1 MVWTPRTLSTS
12 HPPAEWPPSSNPDS
26 APRRAVPPTVSA
38 LSPSSFPL
46 QHSLPPGT
54 SPLRERCNPS
64 RSRTRAPR
72 RRKRIPKTLPSIF
85 PAFVKKRSEHGR
97 TTKSC
102 ETVYVLKKNI
112 RNKSKRNAYHEQK
125 ASAKTKKNR
134 IKKLSRSVVG

>member
-12 HPPAEWPPSSNPDS
+12 HPPAKSPPSSNLHS
-26 APRRAVPPTVSA
+26 APRRTVPPTVSV
-38 LSPSSFPL
+38 LSPSFFPP

-64 RSRTRAPR
+64 RSRTKAPR

-102 ETVYVLKKNI
+102 ETVLCVEKEYQ
-112 RNKSKRNAYHEQK
+112 EQIK
-125 ASAKTKKNR
+125 EKYTKEKY
-134 IKKLSRSVVG
+134 IKEKYIS